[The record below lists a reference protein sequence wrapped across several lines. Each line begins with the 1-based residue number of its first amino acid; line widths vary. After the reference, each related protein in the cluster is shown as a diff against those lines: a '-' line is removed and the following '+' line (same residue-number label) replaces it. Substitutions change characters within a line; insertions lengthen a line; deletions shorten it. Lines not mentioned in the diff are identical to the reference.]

1 MRTLSGAVT
10 RHHRQ
15 ALPGRRGGLATA
27 RRVRSGQVRSGLESL
42 HEMEYAPAVRTARTT
57 RPTVVKCTSRNPS
70 AICWELYSPAAWAAT
85 IAASRSLRPANFASG
100 SRRGGL
106 LMDGVSVRIPG
117 MQLFRL
123 DPLSCYLHDCSD
135 CYQPERS
142 GPGGIR
148 TRRKSADFAR
158 RTSNS
163 GRLEWL
169 QCKLA
174 SNTGF
179 AITQAPG
186 NSLDGSEVRSSA
198 ITAGGHR
205 RDKRQEYCQQLPFAL
220 RASRKILPY
229 KTSCHRPVKRYLKH
243 ARICSYSRTES
254 VRGTSSSHAPAAT
267 I

>member
-27 RRVRSGQVRSGLESL
+27 RRVRSGQVRSGQVRSGLESL

-135 CYQPERS
+135 CYEPERN

-198 ITAGGHR
+198 LTVIGVPA
-205 RDKRQEYCQQLPFAL
+205 CV
-220 RASRKILPY
+220 
-229 KTSCHRPVKRYLKH
+229 RPL
-243 ARICSYSRTES
+243 
-254 VRGTSSSHAPAAT
+254 
-267 I
+267 

>member
-135 CYQPERS
+135 CYQPERN

-198 ITAGGHR
+198 FADLGCLARLGRQCAGH
-205 RDKRQEYCQQLPFAL
+205 LPFRWNSRRTA
-220 RASRKILPY
+220 ASRGGELTLPRL
-229 KTSCHRPVKRYLKH
+229 SGNPVNQ
-243 ARICSYSRTES
+243 
-254 VRGTSSSHAPAAT
+254 
-267 I
+267 

>member
-1 MRTLSGAVT
+1 
-10 RHHRQ
+10 
-15 ALPGRRGGLATA
+15 
-27 RRVRSGQVRSGLESL
+27 
-42 HEMEYAPAVRTARTT
+42 MEYAPAVRTARTT

-70 AICWELYSPAAWAAT
+70 AICWELYSPAAWAVT

-135 CYQPERS
+135 CYQPERN

-198 ITAGGHR
+198 RADVEGKSRQRPFRGALLTPAKRPYLNDGQR
-205 RDKRQEYCQQLPFAL
+205 RHPSGSDISPQGPAVSSQPRKLSDCGLPRQLDSLQLPSG
-220 RASRKILPY
+220 RLP
-229 KTSCHRPVKRYLKH
+229 RP
-243 ARICSYSRTES
+243 
-254 VRGTSSSHAPAAT
+254 
-267 I
+267 

>member
-1 MRTLSGAVT
+1 
-10 RHHRQ
+10 
-15 ALPGRRGGLATA
+15 
-27 RRVRSGQVRSGLESL
+27 
-42 HEMEYAPAVRTARTT
+42 
-57 RPTVVKCTSRNPS
+57 
-70 AICWELYSPAAWAAT
+70 
-85 IAASRSLRPANFASG
+85 
-100 SRRGGL
+100 
-106 LMDGVSVRIPG
+106 MDGVSVRIPG

-135 CYQPERS
+135 CYQPERN

-198 ITAGGHR
+198 SAVGGLR
-205 RDKRQEYCQQLPFAL
+205 CWGGQEFASYQPFN
-220 RASRKILPY
+220 R
-229 KTSCHRPVKRYLKH
+229 
-243 ARICSYSRTES
+243 
-254 VRGTSSSHAPAAT
+254 
-267 I
+267 

>member
-1 MRTLSGAVT
+1 
-10 RHHRQ
+10 
-15 ALPGRRGGLATA
+15 
-27 RRVRSGQVRSGLESL
+27 
-42 HEMEYAPAVRTARTT
+42 MEYAPAVRTARTT

-135 CYQPERS
+135 CYQPERN

-198 ITAGGHR
+198 FAASQMLGVMGLLCDRNQSQRTQAWPHSIPVNPLRTTPAPLAIR
-205 RDKRQEYCQQLPFAL
+205 R
-220 RASRKILPY
+220 
-229 KTSCHRPVKRYLKH
+229 
-243 ARICSYSRTES
+243 CSSQRS
-254 VRGTSSSHAPAAT
+254 A
-267 I
+267 